1 MTEHVFG
8 SELYERLKKKK
19 KKKKRKKRQ
28 IVFPHSKAFTDNV
41 F

>member
-19 KKKKRKKRQ
+19 KKERKKRQ

>member
-1 MTEHVFG
+1 MTEPVFG
-8 SELYERLKKKK
+8 SGLFER
-19 KKKKRKKRQ
+19 RKK